1 MYILLI
7 DDKQAILDI
16 VTPLLIN
23 SGHTVETASNGLDA
37 YEKAQQKTFDL
48 YIIDHLMPVMNGLQ
62 LSKNLL
68 NNPFTANTPAI
79 FMTTQNLTEV
89 TALTR
94 SLSFQTIITK
104 PIDAKSLLNAVNQTN
119 EQNTTRYSL

>member
-7 DDKQAILDI
+7 DDKQPILDFI
-16 VTPLLIN
+16 TPLLID
-23 SGHTVETASNGLDA
+23 SGHIVETASNGLDA
-37 YEKAQQKTFDL
+37 YEKAQKQSFDL

-68 NNPFTANTPAI
+68 NNSYTANTPII
-79 FMTTQNLTEV
+79 FMTTQNTVEV

-94 SLSFQTIITK
+94 SLSFEAIIAK
-104 PIDAKSLLNAVNQTN
+104 PIEVNCLLNAVNQLN
-119 EQNTTRYSL
+119 NSNTSLYSL

>member
-62 LSKNLL
+62 FSKNLL

>member
-7 DDKQAILDI
+7 DDKQPILDF
-16 VTPLLIN
+16 VTPLLIE
-23 SGHTVETASNGLDA
+23 SGHIVETASNGLDA
-37 YEKAQQKTFDL
+37 YEKAQQKLFDL

-62 LSKNLL
+62 LRKNLL

-89 TALTR
+89 TGLTR
-94 SLSFQTIITK
+94 SLSFQAIITK
-104 PIDAKSLLNAVNQTN
+104 PIDANSLLNAVNQSN

>member
-79 FMTTQNLTEV
+79 FMTTQNLIEV

>member
-16 VTPLLIN
+16 VSPLLIN

>member
-7 DDKQAILDI
+7 DDKQPILDF
-16 VTPLLIN
+16 VTPLLIE
-23 SGHTVETASNGLDA
+23 SGHIVETASNGLDA
-37 YEKAQQKTFDL
+37 YEKALQKPFDL

-68 NNPFTANTPAI
+68 SNPFTANTPAI
-79 FMTTQNLTEV
+79 FMTTQYLTEV

-94 SLSFQTIITK
+94 SLSFQAIITK
-104 PIDAKSLLNAVNQTN
+104 PIDAKSLLNAVNKTN
-119 EQNTTRYSL
+119 EKNSTLYSL

>member
-7 DDKQAILDI
+7 DDKQPILDF
-16 VTPLLIN
+16 VTPLLIE
-23 SGHTVETASNGLDA
+23 SGHIVETASNGLDA
-37 YEKAQQKTFDL
+37 YEKALQKPFDL

-68 NNPFTANTPAI
+68 SNPFTANTPSI

-94 SLSFQTIITK
+94 SLSFQAIITK
-104 PIDAKSLLNAVNQTN
+104 PIDAKSLLNAVNKTN
-119 EQNTTRYSL
+119 EKNSTLYSL

>member
-7 DDKQAILDI
+7 DDKQPILDF
-16 VTPLLIN
+16 VTPLLIEI
-23 SGHTVETASNGLDA
+23 GHIVETASNGLDA
-37 YEKAQQKTFDL
+37 YEKAQKKPFDL

-62 LSKNLL
+62 LRKNLL
-68 NNPFTANTPAI
+68 NNQFTANTPAI

-89 TALTR
+89 TGLTR
-94 SLSFQTIITK
+94 SLSFQSIITK
-104 PIDAKSLLNAVNQTN
+104 PIDANSLLNAVNQSN

>member
-7 DDKQAILDI
+7 DDKQPILDF
-16 VTPLLIN
+16 VTPLLIE
-23 SGHTVETASNGLDA
+23 SGHIVETASNGLDA
-37 YEKAQQKTFDL
+37 YEKSQQKTFDL

-62 LSKNLL
+62 LRKNLL

-89 TALTR
+89 RGLTR
-94 SLSFQTIITK
+94 SLSFQAIITK
-104 PIDAKSLLNAVNQTN
+104 PIDENSLLNAVNQSN

>member
-7 DDKQAILDI
+7 DDKKPILDF
-16 VTPLLIN
+16 VTPLLIA
-23 SGHTVETASNGLDA
+23 SGHIVETASNGLDA
-37 YEKAQQKTFDL
+37 FEKAQQHSFDL

-68 NNPFTANTPAI
+68 NNPFTANTPII
-79 FMTTQNLTEV
+79 FMTTQNTAEV

-94 SLSFQTIITK
+94 SLSFKAIIAK
-104 PIDAKSLLNAVNQTN
+104 PIEEKSLLSAVNQINNNNTN
-119 EQNTTRYSL
+119 LYSL

>member
-1 MYILLI
+1 MHILLI
-7 DDKQAILDI
+7 DDKKSILDV
-16 VTPLLIN
+16 VTPLLIQA
-23 SGHTVETASNGLDA
+23 GHTVETASNGLDA
-37 YEKAQQKTFDL
+37 FEKAQKTPFDL

-79 FMTTQNLTEV
+79 FMTTQNLAEV

-94 SLSFQTIITK
+94 SLSFQAIITK
-104 PIDAKSLLNAVNQTN
+104 PIDESSLLNAVNQN
-119 EQNTTRYSL
+119 NQQNSTRYSL

>member
-7 DDKQAILDI
+7 DDKQPILDFI
-16 VTPLLIN
+16 TPLLID
-23 SGHTVETASNGLDA
+23 SGHIVETASNGLDA
-37 YEKAQQKTFDL
+37 YEKAQKQSFDL

-68 NNPFTANTPAI
+68 NNSYTANTPII
-79 FMTTQNLTEV
+79 FMTTQNTVEV

-94 SLSFQTIITK
+94 SLSFEAVIAK
-104 PIDAKSLLNAVNQTN
+104 PIEVNCLLNAVNQLN
-119 EQNTTRYSL
+119 NSNTSLYSL

>member
-37 YEKAQQKTFDL
+37 YEKAQQKTFA
-48 YIIDHLMPVMNGLQ
+48 GLNRLQ
-62 LSKNLL
+62 
-68 NNPFTANTPAI
+68 NPAETFFVECLKI
-79 FMTTQNLTEV
+79 V
-89 TALTR
+89 
-94 SLSFQTIITK
+94 
-104 PIDAKSLLNAVNQTN
+104 
-119 EQNTTRYSL
+119 

>member
-7 DDKQAILDI
+7 DDKQPILDF
-16 VTPLLIN
+16 VTPLLID
-23 SGHTVETASNGLDA
+23 SGHIVETASNGLDA
-37 YEKAQQKTFDL
+37 YEKSQQETFDL

-62 LSKNLL
+62 LRKNLL

-89 TALTR
+89 RGLTR
-94 SLSFQTIITK
+94 SLSFQAIITK
-104 PIDAKSLLNAVNQTN
+104 PIDENSLLNAVNQSN